1 MEMIP
6 LNSTAP
12 GDGEASFDPRAL
24 LDAELLASL
33 GLDALVPAP
42 LAAWRGLIVE
52 AMAFFLQRLP
62 PERLTEI
69 INDQVALPPDAPA
82 TERMV
87 ALLARCPMLHK
98 LGQVLARRQELHP
111 DLRRQLQMLESMPS
125 TLPVATIAARI
136 REELGDDAQF
146 TLADTALAEGSVA
159 VILPFTWC
167 EDGRNHDGVFKV
179 LKPGI
184 EERLAAELALLPA
197 LAAFVERRGAELGL
211 PALDYRGTL
220 ASVGRLLD
228 MEVHLDVEQQNM
240 RRAEAFYRN
249 DAGVFVPRLL
259 PWCTPRITAMERVAG
274 TKVSDAGSS
283 ADARAALGSRM
294 LGALLAKPFWTR
306 DEQAMFH
313 GDLHGGNLLLTED
326 GRLAVID
333 WSLTAVL
340 SKSEREALVAL
351 AIGGLTL
358 DVRQIQHAL
367 TSLGMRRSDD
377 PRFSGIIDRSLDRL
391 VASGRPV
398 GFAWLVRLLD
408 ELALAGATGF
418 GEQLSVFRKTWL
430 ALSGVI
436 HDLGTDIAA
445 DAPLINAGLHRFLVE
460 LPARLMARPDSRAF
474 GTHVSN
480 ADLARLTLAAWPTTL
495 RYWSRFI
502 GGTWASRWATAG
514 ATLRHG

>member
-1 MEMIP
+1 MHITR
-6 LNSTAP
+6 NDTQS
-12 GDGEASFDPRAL
+12 SFDPAVL

-33 GLDALVPAP
+33 GLEELVPAP

-52 AMAFFLQRLP
+52 AMSFFLQHLP

-69 INDQVALPPDAPA
+69 ISHQLALPPDAPA
-82 TERMV
+82 AERMM

-111 DLRRQLQMLESMPS
+111 ELRRQLQVLESMPPS
-125 TLPVATIAARI
+125 LPAATIAACI
-136 REELGDDAQF
+136 REELGDDTRF
-146 TLADTALAEGSVA
+146 TLADAALAEGSVA
-159 VILPFTWC
+159 VILPFTWR
-167 EDGRNHDGVFKV
+167 DGGRSHDGVFKV

-184 EERLAAELALLPA
+184 EERLAAELALLPE
-197 LAAFVERRGAELGL
+197 LAEFVERRGAELGL

-220 ASVGRLLD
+220 TGVRRLLE
-228 MEVHLDVEQQNM
+228 MEVRLDVEQANM
-240 RRAEAFYRN
+240 RRADAFYRD

-274 TKVSDAGSS
+274 TKVSDVVLS
-283 ADARAALGSRM
+283 AAAREALGTRM
-294 LGALLAKPFWTR
+294 LGALVAKPFWTR

-326 GRLAVID
+326 GRLAIID

-340 SKSEREALVAL
+340 SKSDREALIAI

-358 DVRQIQHAL
+358 DTRQIKDAL
-367 TSLGMRRSDD
+367 TGLGMRGADD
-377 PRFSGIIDRSLDRL
+377 PVLAGIIERALDRL
-391 VASGRPV
+391 VAAGRPV
-398 GFAWLVRLLD
+398 CFAWLVRLLD

-436 HDLGTDIAA
+436 HDLGANIDA
-445 DAPLINAGLHRFLVE
+445 DAPLIKAGLQRFLVE
-460 LPARLMARPDSRAF
+460 LPARLLARPDSRAF
-474 GTHVSN
+474 GTHLSN
-480 ADLARLTLAAWPTTL
+480 ADLARLSMAPWPTTL

-502 GGTWASRWATAG
+502 GGALAATG
-514 ATLRHG
+514 